1 MYNLPTC
8 ICSIKI
14 QTSLYR
20 ISGME
25 MGDFFSNNFI
35 KEVTESEN

>member
-25 MGDFFSNNFI
+25 MGDFFI